1 MENQHRLIK
10 GYNELSKQDIDLINL
25 IKSKETELLEL
36 IRQIEPSVEGESQR
50 WLATGKT
57 DLQKGFMSVIR
68 AIAKPNA

>member
-36 IRQIEPSVEGESQR
+36 IRQIESSVEGESQR
-50 WLATGKT
+50 WLAIGKT

-68 AIAKPNA
+68 AIAKPNS